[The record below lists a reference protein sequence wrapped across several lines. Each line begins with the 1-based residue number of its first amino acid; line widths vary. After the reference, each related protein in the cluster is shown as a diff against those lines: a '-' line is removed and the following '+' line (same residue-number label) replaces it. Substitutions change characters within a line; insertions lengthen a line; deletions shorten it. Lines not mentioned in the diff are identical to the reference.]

1 MYVVMLSET
10 YSSVSSKTY
19 ELRKISKKELFLT
32 FLTVFE
38 GRDQF
43 IEESVMSIDK
53 IAQEIGEPY
62 EIAIINT
69 SLFPIHPDSLAGI
82 KESVENFRVF
92 ERPGMSRGL
101 AKNLAFLELRGSHI
115 IMFDSEREYDIDYS
129 DLIFSY
135 LRFREK
141 RVLISEFSIIP
152 REMIE
157 EAGAWRNLKVSE
169 DIDLFARISI
179 NGPISHYPTQ
189 IMEPRRDGLIFHNL
203 DLERRPGFKR
213 LSLKRKISLIRD
225 LIIGCNYSFKDILAL
240 NGYPFHKIGKRRF
253 FLLLASQISAKLSRE
268 KKESY
273 RRNNYLV
280 FMETMF
286 ESLVLGEYKKFETF
300 GKDVKIS
307 LTSMEKSYLF
317 RKSDL
322 WKKVNRSLRQF
333 IIENDDEP
341 FQ

>member
-1 MYVVMLSET
+1 MSEPL
-10 YSSVSSKTY
+10 
-19 ELRKISKKELFLT
+19 LRRYDLWQRKS
-32 FLTVFE
+32 
-38 GRDQF
+38 R
-43 IEESVMSIDK
+43 
-53 IAQEIGEPY
+53 PY
-62 EIAIINT
+62 
-69 SLFPIHPDSLAGI
+69 
-82 KESVENFRVF
+82 FR
-92 ERPGMSRGL
+92 
-101 AKNLAFLELRGSHI
+101 
-115 IMFDSEREYDIDYS
+115 
-129 DLIFSY
+129 
-135 LRFREK
+135 
-141 RVLISEFSIIP
+141 
-152 REMIE
+152 
-157 EAGAWRNLKVSE
+157 
-169 DIDLFARISI
+169 
-179 NGPISHYPTQ
+179 
-189 IMEPRRDGLIFHNL
+189 
-203 DLERRPGFKR
+203 R